1 VSSAELQLQATR
13 QAFDSVAAEY
23 DGPTGNN
30 ALIQRMRTQMWH
42 TVTASLSGGAQ
53 LLDLGCG
60 TGIDVVYFASRGYSI
75 VATDWSPHMVERTR
89 SRVVE
94 AGLEH
99 RVRAEVL
106 GVHEIAQLHGER
118 FDGIYSDLGPFNCVP
133 DLDEAA
139 QSCAALLEPGGR
151 LVASVIGRICPWE
164 LVYYALQGK
173 WERAR
178 IRSTPAVVPVPLNQH
193 VVWTRYFTPREFFRP
208 FASAFQLTSYRGL
221 SLFVPPPYLIR
232 IYERFPA
239 LGAVAGWLDDHIGAL
254 PLLRNAGDHFLMVM
268 TRRAESPH
276 PPTPDRGR
284 YGRLSCA
291 E

>member
-1 VSSAELQLQATR
+1 MSSAELQLQATR

-30 ALIQRMRTQMWH
+30 ALIQRMRTQLWH
-42 TVTASLSGGAQ
+42 TVTASLPAGAR

-99 RVRAEVL
+99 RVRAQVL
-106 GVHEIAQLHGER
+106 GVQEIAQLRGER
-118 FDGIYSDLGPFNCVP
+118 FDGIYSNLGPFNCVP

-139 QSCAALLEPGGR
+139 RSCAALLEPGGR
-151 LVASVIGRICPWE
+151 LIASVIGRICPWE
-164 LVYYALQGK
+164 VVYYALQGK

-178 IRSTPAVVPVPLNQH
+178 VRSTPAVVPVPLNQH

-208 FASAFQLTSYRGL
+208 FASAFELTSYRGL

-232 IYERFPA
+232 IYERFQA

-268 TRRAESPH
+268 TKRAESPH
-276 PPTPDRGR
+276 PPTPSPARGR
-284 YGRLSCA
+284 GGDS
-291 E
+291 

>member
-1 VSSAELQLQATR
+1 VSSADLHLQATR

-30 ALIQRMRTQMWH
+30 ALIQRMRAQMWH
-42 TVTASLSGGAQ
+42 TVTASFPAGAR

-106 GVHEIAQLHGER
+106 GVQEIAQLRGER
-118 FDGIYSDLGPFNCVP
+118 FDGIYSNLGPFNCVP

-139 QSCAALLEPGGR
+139 LSCAALLEPGGR
-151 LVASVIGRICPWE
+151 LIASVIGRICPWE

-178 IRSTPAVVPVPLNQH
+178 VRSTPAVVPVPLNQH
-193 VVWTRYFTPREFFRP
+193 VVWTRYFTPREFYQP
-208 FASAFQLTSYRGL
+208 FASAFQLTSCRGL

-232 IYERFPA
+232 IYERLKA
-239 LGAVAGWLDDHIGAL
+239 LGAIAGWLDDHMGAL

-268 TRRAESPH
+268 TKRAIPSP
-276 PPTPDRGR
+276 PNP
-284 YGRLSCA
+284 LSRSR
-291 E
+291 